1 MLHTITTS
9 PFQTQ
14 ALQHCL
20 RYIGQ
25 DDEILLVQDAVVAG
39 IEKNTWSEALKQSGV
54 KIYLLAADLTARGLA
69 KKVDNGFEV
78 IDSEGFVSLTVK
90 HESQMKWA

>member
-1 MLHTITTS
+1 MLHIISTS

-20 RYIGQ
+20 RYISQ

-39 IEKNTWSEALKQSGV
+39 IVKNTWNEAIKGAGV
-54 KIYLLAADLTARGLA
+54 KIYLLAADLAARGLA
-69 KKVDNGFEV
+69 EKVDGDIEV
-78 IDSEGFVSLTVK
+78 VDFDGFVALTVK